1 MHFMTVASDV
11 FSLYYI
17 IVTGKVQMC
26 NSTFNAYE
34 GDINYILPNDEE
46 KKLQEWLSAPNSSIN
61 YTTALNKRTP
71 GTGVWIFD
79 HLIYNAWRE
88 EHGILWIQGKAGSG
102 KTVLLSTIIENLSK
116 NSPSQVFYHYFD
128 GFLLSLVYSMGFQD
142 GRVHSSLNDLHEQSK
157 KAWPKAQPSNLDL
170 EDTLKKMINPL
181 YLSSYR
187 VFLVIFGL
195 LSQAEINLNM

>member
-1 MHFMTVASDV
+1 M
-11 FSLYYI
+11 I
-17 IVTGKVQMC
+17 TGKVQMC

-79 HLIYNAWRE
+79 HPIYNAWRE

-116 NSPSQVFYHYFD
+116 NFPSQVFYHYFD
-128 GFLLSLVYSMGFQD
+128 LSGIFVVTG
-142 GRVHSSLNDLHEQSK
+142 
-157 KAWPKAQPSNLDL
+157 
-170 EDTLKKMINPL
+170 
-181 YLSSYR
+181 
-187 VFLVIFGL
+187 VFNGVPRW
-195 LSQAEINLNM
+195 